1 MIMKVLDIIK
11 GRRSVRSHTDQ
22 PIAEDDLRKLVEAA
36 IWAPAASNKYPWSI
50 VIIQQ
55 KELLKKIQTV
65 SPGMLG
71 SPTAI
76 MVLCAYR
83 KKALEKGGTS
93 GRDLFCIMDITHAAQ
108 NICLVATELGIG
120 TCCIMSFNPAAVAE
134 LLNLPEN
141 TTAAYIISL
150 GYPKGPIK
158 TPKRMSID
166 EAIISWIKE

>member
-1 MIMKVLDIIK
+1 MEMLDIIRM
-11 GRRSVRSHTDQ
+11 RRSVRSHSNR
-22 PIAEDDLRKLVEAA
+22 PIAEDDLRKLVEVAN
-36 IWAPAASNKYPWSI
+36 WAPSASNKFPWGI

-55 KELLKKIQTV
+55 RERIKKIQTV

-76 MVLCAYR
+76 MVLCANR
-83 KKALEKGGTS
+83 DKAFKGGGKS
-93 GRDLFCIMDITHAAQ
+93 GRDLFCIMDIAHAAQ

-120 TCCIMSFNPAAVAE
+120 SCCIMSFSPAAVAE

-141 TTAAYIISL
+141 TTADYLISL
-150 GYPKGPIK
+150 GYAKGPIK
-158 TPKRMSID
+158 TPKRRPLD